1 MKVARTRIQQE
12 IGVALCTCDF
22 SHLVSDED
30 ALAAIQ
36 EARALMGA
44 ASPNSLLVLT
54 DITGSRMTLP
64 VIAALR
70 ELVAQNEP
78 FVRKSAVI
86 GVTVVHRV
94 ALRQIMRLT
103 GREIHEFPSRE
114 FAMDWLRTP

>member
-1 MKVARTRIQQE
+1 MARTRIQQE

-22 SHLVSDED
+22 SHLVTDEAALD
-30 ALAAIQ
+30 AIE
-36 EARALMGA
+36 EARSLMGSA
-44 ASPNSLLVLT
+44 TPKSLLVLT
-54 DITGSRMTLP
+54 DITGSRLTLP

-70 ELVAQNEP
+70 DLVAQNEP

-86 GVTVVHRV
+86 GMSVVHRV
-94 ALRQIMRLT
+94 ALNQIMRLT